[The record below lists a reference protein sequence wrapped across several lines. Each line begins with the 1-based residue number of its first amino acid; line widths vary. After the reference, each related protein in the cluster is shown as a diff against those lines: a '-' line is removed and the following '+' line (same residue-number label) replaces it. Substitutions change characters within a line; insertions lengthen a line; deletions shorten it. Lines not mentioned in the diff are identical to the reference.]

1 MHKCA
6 AFSLLAL
13 SLVAC
18 GRYIAPIAPE
28 LMAPRAVDKLV
39 ITPSQQG
46 VAFSWVA
53 PDEDRR
59 GKELTSFNGYRIR
72 RKELTERGDETDE
85 RIPFIAV
92 GFVPDTHIEVREKL
106 RAEARAQGKIGRRIQ
121 APAELTQFTFLDKTA
136 ASGKTYLYKI
146 VPENQGVVEGV
157 VDELVKVSFKGSQS
171 DVSVITSRELETPPG
186 EIPEKQSEP
195 S

>member
-1 MHKCA
+1 MNKSVA
-6 AFSLLAL
+6 LLVLAVSLL
-13 SLVAC
+13 AC

-53 PDEDRR
+53 PEEDRR
-59 GKELTSFNGYRIR
+59 GKELTSFSGYRIR
-72 RKELTERGDETDE
+72 RKELNERGDETDE
-85 RIPFIAV
+85 SIPFVVV
-92 GFVPDTHIEVREKL
+92 GFVPDTHVEVREKL
-106 RAEARAQGKIGRRIQ
+106 RAEARSQGKIGRRIQ
-121 APAELTQFTFLDKTA
+121 APAELTEFTFFDKTA
-136 ASGKTYLYKI
+136 AAGKTYLYKI

-157 VDELVKVSFKGSQS
+157 VDELIKVTFKGNQS
-171 DVSVITSRELETPPG
+171 DVSVITSRELETPLG
-186 EIPEKQSEP
+186 ETQDKQSEP